1 METDGDLLTIKQAS
15 AVLQVSEA
23 SLRRWTE
30 SGRLPCLRVGGRRER
45 RFRRVDLMAC
55 LESQGAD
62 APDMLSGE
70 PTAVGGEV
78 LLDQLRIPRGS
89 HLCDLY
95 ESDAGRLRLS
105 VPFLAQGVIHG
116 ERCYLVAQPEIARQI
131 LGGVRSVTAGVDDAI
146 EEGRVIVRHGCRRP
160 LDMLEY
166 FRLQFLECSERGAT
180 GIRVLGEMS
189 CFLDQGAELD
199 VMMEFEMRY
208 DHSLARDFPVV
219 SLCLYDVRRF
229 SGVGVLKACRAH
241 NDSLN
246 FPLRR
251 FLGV

>member
-1 METDGDLLTIKQAS
+1 VTPDDLLTIKQAS
-15 AVLQVSEA
+15 EVLQVSEA

-30 SGRLPCLRVGGRRER
+30 SGRLACLRVGGRRER

-55 LESQGAD
+55 LETPGAD
-62 APDMLSGE
+62 ARSSGE
-70 PTAVGGEV
+70 SAAVAGEV
-78 LLDQLRIPRGS
+78 LLDQLRLPRGS

-116 ERCYLVAQPEIARQI
+116 ERCYLVAQPEIAKQI
-131 LGGVRSVTAGVDDAI
+131 LAGVRKVAPGVDDAI

-160 LDMLEY
+160 LDMLKY
-166 FRLQFLECSERGAT
+166 FRRQFLECSERGAT

-189 CFLDQGAELD
+189 CFLDEGAELD

-208 DHSLARDFPVV
+208 DQPRARPSGRQPV
-219 SLCLYDVRRF
+219 SVRRP
-229 SGVGVLKACRAH
+229 SAVGSPGSAC
-241 NDSLN
+241 
-246 FPLRR
+246 
-251 FLGV
+251 

>member
-1 METDGDLLTIKQAS
+1 MATDGDLLTIKQAS
-15 AVLQVSEA
+15 EVLQVSET

-30 SGRLPCLRVGGRRER
+30 SGRLSCLRVGGRRER
-45 RFRRVDLMAC
+45 RFRRVDLMDF
-55 LESQGAD
+55 LERSGAD
-62 APDMLSGE
+62 GPRSGE
-70 PTAVGGEV
+70 SAAGAGEV

-105 VPFLAQGVIHG
+105 VPFVAQGVIRG
-116 ERCYLVAQPEIARQI
+116 ERCYLVAQPKIARQV
-131 LGGVRSVTAGVDDAI
+131 LAGVRKVATGVDDAI
-146 EEGRVIVRHGCRRP
+146 EKGRVIVRHGCRRP

-166 FRLQFLECSERGAT
+166 FRLQFLECSEQGAT

-199 VMMEFEMRY
+199 VLMEFEMRY

-219 SLCLYDVRRF
+219 SLCQYDVRRF
-229 SGVGVLKACRAH
+229 SGVGVLRACRAH
-241 NDSLN
+241 NDSLT